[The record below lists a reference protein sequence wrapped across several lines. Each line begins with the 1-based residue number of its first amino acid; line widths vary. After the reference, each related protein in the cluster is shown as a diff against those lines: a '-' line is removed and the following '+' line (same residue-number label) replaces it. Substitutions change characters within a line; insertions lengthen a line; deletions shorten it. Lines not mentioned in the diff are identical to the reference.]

1 VPEAVTRTKTGIKR
15 LIGSAWLRLNGWRL
29 AGEVPEPRKFVLIL
43 APHTSNWDVPFMLAL
58 AWVYGI
64 HIEWM
69 VKESLFRPPL
79 GWLLRK
85 LGGIPIDR
93 RAAHGVVGQMVD
105 AFHEHDTLILGVPP
119 EGTRRRST
127 HWKTG
132 FYEIARGAGVPIV
145 MGFLD
150 FGNRVGGMGPVLH
163 PTDDVGAD
171 MDRIRAFYVDKT
183 GKRPESFTPPRLRI
197 EDEPEALPG

>member
-1 VPEAVTRTKTGIKR
+1 VKR
-15 LIGSAWLRLNGWRL
+15 WIGRAWLKLHGWRL
-29 AGEVPEPRKFVLIL
+29 EGALPERRRFVLIL
-43 APHTSNWDVPFMLAL
+43 APHTSMWDVPFMLAL

-69 VKESLFRPPL
+69 VKRELFRPPL
-79 GWLLRK
+79 GWLLRR

-93 RAAHGVVGQMVD
+93 RGAHGIVEQMID
-105 AFHEHDTLILGVPP
+105 AFAGRDELILGVPP

-132 FYEIARGAGVPIV
+132 FYEIAKGAGVPIV

-150 FGNRVGGMGPVLH
+150 FGNRVGGMGPALQ
-163 PTDDVGAD
+163 PSDIASD
-171 MDRIRAFYVDKT
+171 MDRLRAFYADKT
-183 GKRPESFTPPRLRI
+183 GKRPHEFTPPRLRV
-197 EDEPEALPG
+197 EDEPS

>member
-1 VPEAVTRTKTGIKR
+1 MKRWLGRT
-15 LIGSAWLRLNGWRL
+15 WLRLHGWRL
-29 AGEVPEPRKFVLIL
+29 LGEVPSPRRFVLIL

-64 HIEWM
+64 RIEWM
-69 VKESLFRPPL
+69 VKHSLFKPPL

-93 RAAHGVVGQMVD
+93 RAAHGIVDQMI
-105 AFHEHDTLILGVPP
+105 DTFRNRDELILGVPP
-119 EGTRRRST
+119 EGTRKRGK
-127 HWKTG
+127 HWKSG

-150 FGNRVGGMGPVLH
+150 YGKREGGMGPTLH
-163 PTDDVGAD
+163 PGDVATD
-171 MDRIRAFYVDKT
+171 MERFRAFYADKT
-183 GKRPESFTPPRLRI
+183 GLRPQEFTPPRLRS
-197 EDEPEALPG
+197 EDEPDPAS

>member
-1 VPEAVTRTKTGIKR
+1 MLKR
-15 LIGSAWLRLNGWRL
+15 WIGSTWLRLHGWRL
-29 AGEVPEPRKFVLIL
+29 EGELPQRRRFVLIL

-69 VKESLFRPPL
+69 VKHSLFKPPL
-79 GWLLRK
+79 GWLLRR

-93 RAAHGVVGQMVD
+93 RAAHGVVDQMI
-105 AFHEHDTLILGVPP
+105 DTFAARDELILGVPP
-119 EGTRRRST
+119 EGTRDRGEY
-127 HWKTG
+127 WKTG

-150 FGNRVGGMGPVLH
+150 FGNRVGGMGPTLVPGELA
-163 PTDDVGAD
+163 AD
-171 MDRIRAFYVDKT
+171 MEKFRAFYADKT
-183 GKRPESFTPPRLRI
+183 GKRPEHFTPPRLRS
-197 EDEPEALPG
+197 E